1 MDFGKL
7 IPRSYK
13 AELRKAVR
21 GKGIYLYDDEDREY
35 IDGCCGALISSL
47 GHGNEEVAKAVYDQ
61 LLTLEFAHPSR
72 WRNDATLEA
81 AEEVASIAP
90 GDLKNVWFVSGG
102 SEAIESALKLARQ
115 YFVERDGKGS
125 GKTTFIAR
133 WNSYHGSTIGTM
145 GLAGSMARRREFTP
159 LFQESPKIPPHYCYR
174 CPYGMTCPS
183 CELKCATALEDEIQ
197 RIGPER
203 VIAFVAEPVVGSTVG
218 ALNPPDGYW
227 QRIREICTKYDVLL
241 IADEV
246 MTGIGR
252 TGKAFCVDNWDVVP
266 DIICSA
272 KAMAS
277 GYSPAGG
284 ILVSQKLVDVLKGG
298 SGAFQHGHTYNANP
312 ASAAA
317 ITATIRI
324 MKRDGLFEN
333 AMKRGEQLMAGLKD
347 MMDLPIV
354 GDVRG
359 LGLMR
364 GIEIVADKDTKEPFH
379 PSIKAAALVT
389 SCCMDQ
395 GLVVYPGTGMINGV
409 AGDQFLIAP
418 PLIVTEAQI
427 DDILKKLRAGLEE
440 ACVRL
445 KP

>member
-13 AELRKAVR
+13 NELRKAVR
-21 GKGIYLYDDEDREY
+21 GEGIYLYDEDGKEY
-35 IDGCCGALISSL
+35 IDGCSGALISSL

-61 LLTLEFAHPSR
+61 LVNLEFAHPSR

-102 SEAIESALKLARQ
+102 SEAIESALKIARQ

-145 GLAGSMARRREFTP
+145 GLAGSMPRRRDFTP
-159 LFQESPKIPPHYCYR
+159 LFQETPKIQPHYCYR
-174 CPYGMTCPS
+174 CPYGQTYPS
-183 CELKCATALEDEIQ
+183 CNLRCARSLENEIL
-197 RIGPER
+197 RLGPER
-203 VIAFVAEPVVGSTVG
+203 VLAFVAEPVVGSTVG
-218 ALNPPDGYW
+218 GLHPPVEYW
-227 QRIREICTKYDVLL
+227 PIVREICTKYDVLL

-252 TGKAFCVDNWDVVP
+252 TGKAFCVNHWDVIP

-277 GYSPAGG
+277 GYSPAGA

-312 ASAAA
+312 ATAAA
-317 ITATIRI
+317 VTATLRI

-333 AMKRGEQLMAGLKD
+333 AAARGEELMKGLREL
-347 MMDLPIV
+347 MDIPIV
-354 GDVRG
+354 GEVRG
-359 LGLMR
+359 MGLMR
-364 GIEIVADKDTKEPFH
+364 GVEIVADKATKAPF
-379 PSIKAAALVT
+379 PAKTKAAAVVT
-389 SCCMDQ
+389 SCYMDH
-395 GLVVYPGTGMINGV
+395 GLVVYPGTGMISGV
-409 AGDQFLIAP
+409 AGDQFLVAP
-418 PLIVTEAQI
+418 PLIVTSEQI
-427 DDILKKLRAGLEE
+427 GEILARLRSGLEDAVKKLNG
-440 ACVRL
+440 
-445 KP
+445 